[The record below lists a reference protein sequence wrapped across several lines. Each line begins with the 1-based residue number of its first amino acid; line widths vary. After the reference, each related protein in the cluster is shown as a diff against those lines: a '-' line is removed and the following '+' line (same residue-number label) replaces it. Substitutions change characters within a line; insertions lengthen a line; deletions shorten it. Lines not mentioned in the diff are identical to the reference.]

1 MHGSYQMQNSDGMEF
16 EVDIP
21 AFSLDIPNTENNLN

>member
-1 MHGSYQMQNSDGMEF
+1 MVGRYQMQASDGNAF

-21 AFSLDIPNTENNLN
+21 AFSLDIPETRRTLN